1 MLKSSL
7 CNYSDAYIHVS
18 ETVMVVKSASGG
30 ESNNVQAAF
39 KIDFAFT
46 NCINE
51 KNNRK
56 IDNAK
61 DIDVVMLM
69 YNLIECNNNIRKI
82 MAIL

>member
-51 KNNRK
+51 KNDRI

-61 DIDVVMLM
+61 DINVVMLS
-69 YNLIECNNNIRKI
+69 

>member
-18 ETVMVVKSASGG
+18 ETVMVVGSPSGG
-30 ESNNVQAAF
+30 ENNNVQAAF
-39 KIDFAFT
+39 KIVFPFT